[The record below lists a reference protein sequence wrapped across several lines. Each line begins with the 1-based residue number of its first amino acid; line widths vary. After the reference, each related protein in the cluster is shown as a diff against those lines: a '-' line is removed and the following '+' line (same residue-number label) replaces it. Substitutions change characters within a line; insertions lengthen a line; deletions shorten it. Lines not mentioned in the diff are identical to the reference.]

1 MTRGHIL
8 DRPLDHAWLDAAMR
22 IGGAGLS
29 RGEARQRLELLLRDA
44 QLAPTARKK
53 TVTALGRVWIE
64 PADAA
69 VAVMLGW
76 AAKNLYA
83 VPDTRPVHLAALLAA
98 YPFFGDVCAAVG
110 RALALGDAVNTPDL
124 RQRIRGAWGH
134 RRSIDVAVQRA
145 VKTLRGLGVLSG
157 TPGASTS
164 QAGAR
169 LTVPRL
175 AGGWT
180 VHALMLTRGIA
191 SIEQGAIRSAP
202 ELFGL
207 ALPTGALDAYPMLE
221 RHTEGGGRIVYAN
234 VVLAEEAAPL
244 RLFGV

>member
-8 DRPLDHAWLDAAMR
+8 DRPLEHAWLDAAMR
-22 IGGAGLS
+22 VGRAGLS
-29 RGEARQRLELLLRDA
+29 RGEARQRLELVLRDA

-64 PADAA
+64 PADAGA
-69 VAVMLGW
+69 LMLGW

-98 YPFFGDVCAAVG
+98 YPFFGDVCAAIG
-110 RALALGDAVNTPDL
+110 RALALEEAVNTPEL
-124 RQRIRGAWGH
+124 RQRIRGTWGH

-157 TPGASTS
+157 VPGASTS
-164 QAGAR
+164 QADAR
-169 LTVPRL
+169 LEVPRL
-175 AGGWT
+175 AAGWT

-207 ALPTGALDAYPMLE
+207 ALPMGELDAYPMLE
-221 RHTEGGGRIVYAN
+221 RHTEGGGRVVYAD
-234 VVLAEEAAPL
+234 VVPAEEAAPL